1 MWRLCICKQRNGDQ
15 AGGLALRRP
24 AVRNLG
30 LQVPFQ
36 EVSAPSYA
44 LASPDGRPALFMFI
58 AVFSTTDFRHRR
70 DAVRE
75 AWMEEAA
82 RRTNVLPRFVLT
94 GEHARLASSG
104 DALMYAVP
112 THSGAC

>member
-1 MWRLCICKQRNGDQ
+1 MPLEVTYSLPLD
-15 AGGLALRRP
+15 
-24 AVRNLG
+24 V
-30 LQVPFQ
+30 QVPFQ
-36 EVSAPSYA
+36 EVSAPSTA

-94 GEHARLASSG
+94 GEPDILHVRTHVTA
-104 DALMYAVP
+104 AVA
-112 THSGAC
+112 GY